1 MAYTIKIKFGKKMA
15 KLLFAAKPE
24 LLSSLEED
32 ALLEMLKRI
41 FAAKPE
47 LMSSL
52 EEDSFAEKFLQEVM
66 GAKPYKVTR
75 KNPFVASRRQIENA
89 VDKLFVPAEGKVE
102 MPAHVLR
109 KAVEREIGLFVDEF
123 VLESVLE
130 DSGYKSKIVEN
141 DLFYLLD
148 YNKDET
154 VQNAGK

>member
-52 EEDSFAEKFLQEVM
+52 EEDFAKKLIEDIL